1 VLKTFSFA
9 EGDHQRAA
17 TMLGIEEDELRN
29 RLNQLVAGEV
39 AVAG

>member
-1 VLKTFSFA
+1 MLKTFSFA

-39 AVAG
+39 AVAS